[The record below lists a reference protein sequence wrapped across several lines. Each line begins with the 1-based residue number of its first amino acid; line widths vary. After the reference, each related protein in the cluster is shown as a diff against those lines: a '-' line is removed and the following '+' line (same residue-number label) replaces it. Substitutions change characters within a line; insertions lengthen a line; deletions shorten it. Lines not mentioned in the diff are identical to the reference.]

1 MAIGIARREFIVT
14 LGGAAAWAF
23 AARAQQSE
31 LPVIGFLH
39 AGSAAQTHAV
49 VSFQKGLAEAD
60 YVENRNVAF
69 ELRSADGQFDRL
81 PGLAADLVG
90 RNVAVIGALGN
101 AAARAAK
108 DATTTIPIAFASSS
122 DPVAVGLVSSL
133 NRPGWNA
140 TRREHP
146 ESGTGLDEARAGRG
160 GCPARNHDRL
170 SRQSREP
177 DCGSKTAGDGEIGP
191 HVQSAF
197 AGAQRAHWK

>member
-1 MAIGIARREFIVT
+1 MPFPCPSGNELDLDDCPFRGCMAIDLGRREFIVT
-14 LGGAAAWAF
+14 LGGAAAWSF
-23 AARAQQSE
+23 TARARRTE
-31 LPVIGFLH
+31 LPVIGLLH
-39 AGSAAQTHAV
+39 AGFASEQTPAV

-60 YVENRNVAF
+60 YVEDRNVAF
-69 ELRSADGQFDRL
+69 QIRCADGQFDRL

-108 DATTTIPIAFASSS
+108 AATTTIPIAFASSS

-146 ESGTGLDEARAGRG
+146 ESGTGLDAARAARG
-160 GCPARNHDRL
+160 GCSARNHDRL
-170 SRQSREP
+170 SGQS
-177 DCGSKTAGDGEIGP
+177 
-191 HVQSAF
+191 
-197 AGAQRAHWK
+197 